1 MSFIDVTAAL
11 AKANGDN
18 VVLAAPTDESL
29 NAGAFLPD
37 EPVGDVLTNEVPG
50 DPNVILDALNKLNEP
65 VATESIFNNLD
76 YLRKDMLSQRGMNQ
90 KIATEAMT
98 LLPNFG
104 QGRPVNFYSRHVSPT
119 GYSVALEEIEAGMQS
134 DLLSTIAGQINR
146 LESMVATPGNGFVLE
161 NLDFKRRADQ
171 VVNQGCLLEEF
182 ATTLTTRTAFQ
193 WDDAT
198 FRGCVVDPTQNTMV
212 PAVLGIPVKVA
223 HGFGEM
229 DAYYTAHNDA
239 PAMLE
244 IMESY
249 LKEWLDLFVG
259 ITDQLKQT
267 DTKISSDTPKAL
279 TVYFGGGGKSTTL
292 VNIADVFRSAA
303 DKVVDPDPSMLNT
316 LTLVKAVGNA
326 AQQARVDD
334 IMSRG
339 KAFVEVATQVAAVLK
354 GLSSALQSSP
364 NAEHI
369 SAVHKLVG
377 EFATASQALNA
388 GYTEMLRWCVNAS
401 IATSYAGTLA
411 AKVGEVAWKAAQQCR
426 ETIQMSEHTYV
437 SLKVRAELMQAA
449 LTQNAM

>member
-1 MSFIDVTAAL
+1 
-11 AKANGDN
+11 
-18 VVLAAPTDESL
+18 
-29 NAGAFLPD
+29 
-37 EPVGDVLTNEVPG
+37 
-50 DPNVILDALNKLNEP
+50 
-65 VATESIFNNLD
+65 
-76 YLRKDMLSQRGMNQ
+76 
-90 KIATEAMT
+90 
-98 LLPNFG
+98 
-104 QGRPVNFYSRHVSPT
+104 
-119 GYSVALEEIEAGMQS
+119 
-134 DLLSTIAGQINR
+134 
-146 LESMVATPGNGFVLE
+146 MVATPGNDFVLE

-198 FRGCVVDPTQNTMV
+198 FRGCVVDPTQNAMV

-267 DTKISSDTPKAL
+267 DTKISSDTPKAPS
-279 TVYFGGGGKSTTL
+279 VYFGSGKSTTL

-303 DKVVDPDPSMLNT
+303 DKVVDPDPSTLNT
-316 LTLVKAVGNA
+316 LTLVTAVGNA

-354 GLSSALQSSP
+354 TLSLALQASP

-369 SAVHKLVG
+369 NAVHKLVT
-377 EFATASQALNA
+377 EFATASQALNV
-388 GYTEMLRWCVNAS
+388 GYSEMLRWCVNAS

-411 AKVGEVAWKAAQQCR
+411 AKVGEVAWKSAQQCR

-437 SLKVRAELMQAA
+437 SLKVRAELLQAA